1 MDQETKRK
9 SIHIGFGFL
18 TPLIAIFPRMLLILI
33 TLIALFFI
41 IVIAR
46 PNMWKRGFE
55 AMASRERDVKT
66 GYLYGPLLYIL
77 MVMISVILLDLR
89 IAAAVFCI
97 MAFGDGF
104 ANVIGSRF
112 GRRRFPRFQNK
123 SFEGFLAFL
132 LAGFISSS
140 ILFFFVGLNPE
151 ITPDLTFF
159 RIKGP
164 EDLQTIYFIVINF
177 LVCFISALVELT
189 TGDKLNDNIT
199 VPVLSGLL
207 LTFLL
212 KF

>member
-9 SIHIGFGFL
+9 MIHIGFGFL
-18 TPLIAIFPRMLLILI
+18 TPLIAILPRLILI
-33 TLIALFFI
+33 TITLVALFFI
-41 IVIAR
+41 IAIAR

-77 MVMISVILLDLR
+77 MVMVSVTLLDLR

-112 GRRRFPRFQNK
+112 GKKKYPRFQNK

-132 LAGFISSS
+132 SSAFISSS
-140 ILFFFVGLNPE
+140 ILFFLVGVNPE
-151 ITPDLTFF
+151 ITPFITFF

-164 EDLQTIYFIVINF
+164 GELHVLYFIIVNF
-177 LVCFISALVELT
+177 FVCLISAFVELIS
-189 TGDKLNDNIT
+189 GDKLNDNLT
-199 VPVLSGLL
+199 VPILSGLL
-207 LTFLL
+207 LTFML
-212 KF
+212 KL